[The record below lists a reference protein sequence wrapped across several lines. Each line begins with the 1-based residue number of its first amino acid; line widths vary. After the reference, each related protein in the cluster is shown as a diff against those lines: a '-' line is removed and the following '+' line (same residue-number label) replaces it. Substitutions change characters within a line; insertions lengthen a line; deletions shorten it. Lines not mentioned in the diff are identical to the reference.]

1 MNLSS
6 LFIHRPV
13 ATMLLTLGVVL
24 TGIVAFFLLPVASL
38 PQVDFPTISVQ
49 ASFPGASP
57 ETMAATVATPLER
70 SLGRIAGITEMTSV
84 SSLGST
90 RITLQFDLDRNID
103 GAARDVQAAINA
115 ARSLLPTGLPNN
127 PTYRKVN
134 PADAPIMILALTSDT
149 MTRGQMYDAADTILA
164 QKLSQVKGVG
174 QVSVGGSSPP
184 AVRVELNPTL
194 LNRYG
199 IGIESI
205 RAAIATSNANRPK
218 GMVEDGDR
226 HWQIYANDQA
236 KTAKEYLPL
245 IVAYR
250 NGAAV
255 RLSDLGGV
263 VDSVQDLRNAGLYD
277 GKPSVL
283 VIVSKQP
290 GANVIETVD
299 RIKELL
305 VQLRASVPSAITISI
320 ASDQTA
326 TIRASLHE
334 VGRTLMISA
343 ILVIL
348 VVFLFLRNIRSALIP
363 SMAVSVSL
371 IGAFSLMY
379 LAGFS
384 LDNLSLMAL
393 TIATGFVVDDAI
405 VVLENI
411 SRHIENKIPPFKAAL
426 IGAREVGFTVLS
438 MSISLVAVFIP
449 ILLMG
454 GVIGRLFREFAV
466 TLSAAIVVSLV
477 VSLTT
482 TPMMCARLLKDGGDV
497 QHGRFYRASE
507 RAFNALRTR
516 YERSLAWAIG
526 HAPLMM
532 FLLLATVCV
541 NVYLYMIVPKGF
553 FPQQDTGRFIGSIQ
567 ADQNISF
574 QSMQRKLVDIMNTV
588 RRDPAVAR
596 VVGFT
601 GGGQA
606 NSGFMF
612 VSLKPIGEGT
622 VSSDRV
628 MARLRPQLAREPGA
642 RLFLQPVQDIRVG
655 GRLSGAM
662 YQYTLQSEDLME
674 LRTWEQKIREAL
686 GRLPQLVDV
695 NTDAQDRGLQTSL
708 AIDRDS
714 ASRMGVTPALIDAT
728 LNDSF
733 GQRQV
738 STIYNPLNQYRVVM
752 EVAPQYG
759 QHPESLRDV
768 YVGTPSTAQLPGG
781 AQIPLMAFA
790 SYGLNNA
797 PLSVNH
803 QGQFAASTLSF
814 NLPPGVSLSQAT
826 EAINKTMHLIGVPN
840 SVRGSFQ
847 GTAQTFQTS
856 LQSQPWLILIALIT
870 IYIVLGVLYESYV
883 HPITILST
891 LPSAGVGAI
900 LALMLFRTEFSIMAL
915 IGVFL
920 LIGIVKKN
928 AIMMIDFALDAERNR
943 GKSSREA
950 IFEACL
956 IRFRPIMM
964 TTMAALLGSI
974 PLMLGGGAGSEL
986 RRPLGISIVG
996 GLIMSQMLTLYTTPI
1011 VYLYLDRFRLWCL
1024 SLMHR
1029 KNPAR
1034 NFAGG
1039 ETGGVRL

>member
-6 LFIHRPV
+6 LFIRRPV
-13 ATMLLTLGVVL
+13 ATTLLTLGVVL
-24 TGIVAFFLLPVASL
+24 TGVVAFFLLPVASL
-38 PQVDFPTISVQ
+38 PQIDFPTIFIQ
-49 ASFPGASP
+49 ASLPGASP

-70 SLGRIAGITEMTSV
+70 SLGRIAGISEMTSV

-90 RITLQFDLDRNID
+90 RIILQFDLERNID

-115 ARSLLPTGLPNN
+115 ARSLLPTGLPSN

-134 PADAPIMILALTSDT
+134 PADAPILILALTSDT
-149 MTRGQMYDAADTILA
+149 MTRGQMYDAADNILA
-164 QKLSQVKGVG
+164 QKLAQVKGVG
-174 QVSVGGSSPP
+174 QVTVGGSSLP
-184 AVRVELNPTL
+184 AVRVEMNPTL
-194 LNRYG
+194 LNHYG
-199 IGIESI
+199 IGIESV
-205 RAAIATSNANRPK
+205 RTAIMTANANRPK
-218 GMVEDGDR
+218 GAVEEGDR
-226 HWQIYANDQA
+226 YWQITANDQA
-236 KTAKEYLPL
+236 KTAGDYLPV
-245 IVAYR
+245 IVTYR

-255 RLSDLGGV
+255 RLSDLGDV
-263 VDSVQDLRNAGLYD
+263 VDSVQDVRNAGLYD

-283 VIVSKQP
+283 LIIHKQP

-305 VQLRASVPSAITISI
+305 VQLRASVPSAITISL
-320 ASDQTA
+320 ASDMTG
-326 TIRASLHE
+326 TIRASLSE
-334 VGRTLMISA
+334 VKRTLMISA

-363 SMAVSVSL
+363 TMAVSVSL

-411 SRHIENKIPPFKAAL
+411 SRHIEQKIPPFQAAL

-438 MSISLVAVFIP
+438 MSLSLIAVFIP

-454 GVIGRLFREFAV
+454 GIIGRLFREFAV

-482 TPMMCARLLKDGGDV
+482 TPMMCARLLRDGSDPK
-497 QHGRFYRASE
+497 HGRLYHASE
-507 RAFNALRTR
+507 RVFTALRAL
-516 YERSLAWAIG
+516 YERTLGWALR
-526 HAPLMM
+526 HAPFMM
-532 FLLLATVCV
+532 LLLLATVCM
-541 NVYLYMIVPKGF
+541 NVYLYVIVPKGF
-553 FPQQDTGRFIGSIQ
+553 FPQQDTGRFIGTIQ

-574 QSMQRKLVDIMNTV
+574 QSMQRKLIDILNTV
-588 RRDPAVAR
+588 RRDPAVES

-601 GGGQA
+601 GGGQT

-612 VSLKPIGEGT
+612 VSLKPLGERT
-622 VSSDRV
+622 VSSDGV
-628 MARLRPQLAREPGA
+628 MARLRPKLAREPGA
-642 RLFLQPVQDIRVG
+642 RLFLQPVQDIRIG
-655 GRLSGAM
+655 GRLSGGL
-662 YQYTLQSEDLME
+662 YQYTLQAEDLTE
-674 LRTWEQKIREAL
+674 LRTWERKIREAL
-686 GRLPQLVDV
+686 GRLPELVDV
-695 NTDAQDRGLQTSL
+695 STDVQDRGLQTSL

-714 ASRMGVTPALIDAT
+714 ASRMGVTPALVDAT

-738 STIYNPLNQYRVVM
+738 STIYKPLNQYHVVM
-752 EVAPQYG
+752 EVAPQYA

-768 YVGTPSTAQLPGG
+768 YVRTTPNTLLPGG

-790 SYGLNNA
+790 SYGLTNA
-797 PLSVNH
+797 PLAVNH
-803 QGQFAASTLSF
+803 QGQFAASTISF
-814 NLPPGVSLSQAT
+814 NLPAGVSLSQAT
-826 EAINKTMHLIGVPN
+826 QAITKTMNRIGVPG

-847 GTAQTFQTS
+847 GTAQTFQAS

-900 LALMLFRTEFSIMAL
+900 LALMLFRTEFSLMAL

-920 LIGIVKKN
+920 LIGLVKKN

-964 TTMAALLGSI
+964 TTMAALLGAM
-974 PLMLGGGAGSEL
+974 PLMLGRGAGAEL

-996 GLIMSQMLTLYTTPI
+996 GLIVSQMLTLYTTPI

-1024 SLMHR
+1024 SVVKR
-1029 KNPAR
+1029 KGPAHDL
-1034 NFAGG
+1034 AGR
-1039 ETGGVRL
+1039 ETGGSRI